1 MDALIFIVR
10 SVLQVLLVTV
20 FLLRFLLP
28 LVRADARNPLSQ
40 AVIKLTNPLVLPL
53 RRVIP
58 PAGRIDTASL
68 VALVLVQLVTTAIV
82 FLLMGFGLSQPAALI
97 QSALLSLA
105 ITVLQFYWFAI
116 LVYVILG
123 WVAPGTYSP
132 SASLLASLCEP
143 LLRPVRRLIPPLAGL
158 DLSAVFV
165 LIALQALQILIT

>member
-1 MDALIFIVR
+1 MDALIYIVR
-10 SVLQVLLVTV
+10 SVLQVLLVNV

-40 AVIKLTNPLVLPL
+40 AVLKITNPLVLTL

-68 VALVLVQLVTTAIV
+68 VALVLVQLLTTAIV
-82 FLLMGFGLSQPAALI
+82 FLLMGFGFSQPAALI
-97 QSALLSLA
+97 RSALLSLA

-116 LVYVILG
+116 LIFVILS
-123 WVAPGTYSP
+123 WVAPGTRSP
-132 SASLLASLCEP
+132 SASLLGSLCEP

>member
-40 AVIKLTNPLVLPL
+40 AVLRITNPLVLPL

-58 PAGRIDTASL
+58 AAGRIDTASL
-68 VALVLVQLVTTAIV
+68 VALLLVQLVTTAIV
-82 FLLMGFGLSQPAALI
+82 FVLMGIGLARPGALF

-105 ITVLQFYWFAI
+105 LTVLQFYKFAVLI
-116 LVYVILG
+116 YVILS

-143 LLRPVRRLIPPLAGL
+143 LLRPVRRIIPPLAGL
-158 DLSAVFV
+158 DLSAIFV
-165 LIALQALQILIT
+165 LIGLQALEILIT

>member
-1 MDALIFIVR
+1 MTLSRRSIIHTFASTPLWLTRSEAAVTPDIVQFRPNAL
-10 SVLQVLLVTV
+10 
-20 FLLRFLLP
+20 
-28 LVRADARNPLSQ
+28 
-40 AVIKLTNPLVLPL
+40 
-53 RRVIP
+53 
-58 PAGRIDTASL
+58 
-68 VALVLVQLVTTAIV
+68 
-82 FLLMGFGLSQPAALI
+82 M
-97 QSALLSLA
+97 SLA

-116 LVYVILG
+116 LVYVILS

>member
-1 MDALIFIVR
+1 MDALIYIVR

-40 AVIKLTNPLVLPL
+40 AVLKVTNPLVLPL

-68 VALVLVQLVTTAIV
+68 VALLLVQLATTAIV
-82 FLLMGFGLSQPAALI
+82 FLLMGFGLSQPAALL

-105 ITVLQFYWFAI
+105 VTVLQFYWFAI
-116 LVYVILG
+116 LVYVILS

>member
-1 MDALIFIVR
+1 MDALVFIVR

-40 AVIKLTNPLVLPL
+40 AVLKITNPLVLPL
-53 RRVIP
+53 RRIVP
-58 PAGRIDTASL
+58 AAGRIDTASL
-68 VALVLVQLVTTAIV
+68 LALLLVQLATTAIV
-82 FLLMGFGLSQPAALI
+82 FVLMGFGLSRPGAFI
-97 QSALLSLA
+97 ESALLSLVL
-105 ITVLQFYWFAI
+105 TLLQFYKFAI
-116 LVYVILG
+116 LVYVVLG

-158 DLSAVFV
+158 DLSAIFV
-165 LIALQALQILIT
+165 LIGLQALEILIT

>member
-1 MDALIFIVR
+1 MDALIYIVR

-20 FLLRFLLP
+20 YLLRFLLP

-40 AVIKLTNPLVLPL
+40 AVLKITNPLVLPL
-53 RRVIP
+53 RRIIP
-58 PAGRIDTASL
+58 AAGRIDTASL
-68 VALVLVQLVTTAIV
+68 VALVLVQLATTAIV
-82 FLLMGFGLSQPAALI
+82 FLLMGIGLSQPGALI
-97 QSALLSLA
+97 QSALMSLA

-116 LVYVILG
+116 LVYVILS

>member
-40 AVIKLTNPLVLPL
+40 AVLKITNPLVIPL

-58 PAGRIDTASL
+58 AAGRVDTASL
-68 VALVLVQLVTTAIV
+68 VALVLVQLMTTAMV
-82 FLLMGFGLSQPAALI
+82 FLLTGFGLSQPAALI

-105 ITVLQFYWFAI
+105 ITVLQFYWFAL
-116 LVYVILG
+116 LVYVILS

>member
-1 MDALIFIVR
+1 MDALIYIVR
-10 SVLQVLLVTV
+10 SVLQVLLVNV

-40 AVIKLTNPLVLPL
+40 AILKITNPLVLPL

-58 PAGRIDTASL
+58 PAGRIDSASL
-68 VALVLVQLVTTAIV
+68 VALVLVQLLTTAIV
-82 FLLMGFGLSQPAALI
+82 FLLMGFGFSQPAALI

-116 LVYVILG
+116 LIFVILS
-123 WVAPGTYSP
+123 WVAPGTRSP
-132 SASLLASLCEP
+132 SASLLGSLCEP

>member
-1 MDALIFIVR
+1 MDALLFIVR

-40 AVIKLTNPLVLPL
+40 AVLKITNPLVLPL

-58 PAGRIDTASL
+58 AAGRIDTASL
-68 VALVLVQLVTTAIV
+68 VALLLVQFVTTAVI
-82 FLLMGFGLSQPAALI
+82 LALAGLPLTGATLI
-97 QSALLSLA
+97 RSALLSLVVT
-105 ITVLQFYWFAI
+105 ILQFYKLAI
-116 LVYVILG
+116 LIYVVLS

-143 LLRPVRRLIPPLAGL
+143 VLRPVRRLIPPLAGL

-165 LIALQALQILIT
+165 LIGLQALQILIT

>member
-28 LVRADARNPLSQ
+28 LVKADSRNPLSQ
-40 AVIKLTNPLVLPL
+40 AVLKITNPLVLPL

-58 PAGRIDTASL
+58 AAGRIDMASL
-68 VALVLVQLVTTAIV
+68 VALLLVQLATTAVV
-82 FLLMGFGLSQPAALI
+82 FLLMGFGLSRPGTLL

-105 ITVLQFYWFAI
+105 LTVLQFYKFAI
-116 LVYVILG
+116 FIYVILS

-132 SASLLASLCEP
+132 SASLLANLCEP

-158 DLSAVFV
+158 DLSAIFV
-165 LIALQALQILIT
+165 LIGLQALEILIR